1 VTGRPC
7 DAWGTGTKTVAL
19 SNIHFMDGRFRPK
32 IRCPLRP
39 TLRAQRFH
47 YERLELAEDAGF
59 GNRWAPR
66 SKGTTLREASWDLT
80 TRTTQA
86 IPVPVED

>member
-1 VTGRPC
+1 VTGRPS

-19 SNIHFMDGRFRPK
+19 SNMHFMDGRFRPK
-32 IRCPLRP
+32 IPCPLRP
-39 TLRAQRFH
+39 ALRAQRFL
-47 YERLELAEDAGF
+47 YERLELANDAGC
-59 GNRWAPR
+59 GNGWAPR
-66 SKGTTLREASWDLT
+66 SKGTALREASGDLT